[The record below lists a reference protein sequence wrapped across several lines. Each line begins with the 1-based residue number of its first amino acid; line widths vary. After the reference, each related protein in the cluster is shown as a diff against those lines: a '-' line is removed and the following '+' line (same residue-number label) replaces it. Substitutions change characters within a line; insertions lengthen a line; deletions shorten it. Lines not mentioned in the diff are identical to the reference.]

1 MKEDKIVE
9 QSIGNLSSCVQDLDR
24 QADHRRGLGWR
35 RGGKLQELLHHLLH
49 RDKLGDHCHSQAG
62 IGKGC
67 GGGLICES

>member
-9 QSIGNLSSCVQDLDR
+9 QSIGNLSSCGQDLDR
-24 QADHRRGLGWR
+24 QADHKLGLGWR
-35 RGGKLQELLHHLLH
+35 RGGKLQVRLHHLHH